1 MIKKIKSLAESSD
14 PANRELALILAKAQQ
29 LSEQDIAASCSSLL
43 DKCNNGTTYTKQL
56 NDLAQ
61 LSESYPKM
69 FSKFIAK
76 L

>member
-29 LSEQDIAASCSSLL
+29 LSEQDIAASCGSLL
-43 DKCNNGTTYTKQL
+43 DKCSTGTTYTKQL
-56 NDLAQ
+56 ESLAA
-61 LSESYPKM
+61 LSEKYPKA